1 MTSRTVRP
9 QARYHTVESNVT
21 TPWSNESSS
30 ARYGRKTIFYICAVL
45 QLILGVAVAFVPE
58 FYSLLVVRFFYGVF
72 GSAGA
77 YITGFVLSEC
87 TWEAN
92 SVWLC

>member
-1 MTSRTVRP
+1 MSP
-9 QARYHTVESNVT
+9 F
-21 TPWSNESSS
+21 

-77 YITGFVLSEC
+77 YITGFVLSKSITLRRCQTDE
-87 TWEAN
+87 T
-92 SVWLC
+92 SIKRH

>member
-1 MTSRTVRP
+1 MSP
-9 QARYHTVESNVT
+9 WHFCSNSLTNV
-21 TPWSNESSS
+21 PLVDVLVLNSPSLF
-30 ARYGRKTIFYICAVL
+30 ARYGRKTIFYLCAVL

-77 YITGFVLSEC
+77 YITGFVLSKCWGNHQGE
-87 TWEAN
+87 
-92 SVWLC
+92 